1 MATYNYNQ
9 LRRSLRRAGFKLARE
24 RKHETWEKIL
34 ETGEI
39 LQVRVSHKGHRDIPK
54 GTFHEI
60 LRQMGIDE
68 DEFQQLI

>member
-1 MATYNYNQ
+1 
-9 LRRSLRRAGFKLARE
+9 LARE

-68 DEFQQLI
+68 DDFRKLI